1 MLGKISHTDD
11 AGLNND
17 FWHATRFRRT
27 RQSFFEE
34 LECLICSCP
43 TKFRQGIAMRKS
55 LLPPSFRKR
64 KTSGRSNS
72 RISRRIRPERQ
83 EKNFCPPFPKPSF
96 FPFPSP
102 LLKKHQ
108 ALLILIPP
116 TRRGGRWPGA
126 RGESQGCPWEACGRG
141 AFQSIVQE
149 KMIEGMVGVTVF
161 VVNGPGLTT
170 RIPGLQTVQAV
181 FRFGRPLDDLH
192 GAV

>member
-34 LECLICSCP
+34 LECLICSCAEA
-43 TKFRQGIAMRKS
+43 RWQGTPQRADKRTNGRERCLRKS

-83 EKNFCPPFPKPSF
+83 EKNFLSSF
-96 FPFPSP
+96 SKAFIFSLSISP
-102 LLKKHQ
+102 AEKTSGPAYLNSTHT
-108 ALLILIPP
+108 P
-116 TRRGGRWPGA
+116 RWSLAWSEG
-126 RGESQGCPWEACGRG
+126 GESRMPMG
-141 AFQSIVQE
+141 
-149 KMIEGMVGVTVF
+149 
-161 VVNGPGLTT
+161 GL
-170 RIPGLQTVQAV
+170 RPRRF
-181 FRFGRPLDDLH
+181 FRVLFRKR
-192 GAV
+192 

>member
-83 EKNFCPPFPKPSF
+83 EKNFLSSF
-96 FPFPSP
+96 SKAFIFSLSISP
-102 LLKKHQ
+102 AEKTSGPAYLNSTHT
-108 ALLILIPP
+108 P
-116 TRRGGRWPGA
+116 RWSLA
-126 RGESQGCPWEACGRG
+126 WSEGESQGCHGRLGGRG
-141 AFQSIVQE
+141 AFSDVLFR
-149 KMIEGMVGVTVF
+149 KRCRR
-161 VVNGPGLTT
+161 NGRCHRLRSKWSRSHHENPWASNGSGGIPFWPAPG
-170 RIPGLQTVQAV
+170 
-181 FRFGRPLDDLH
+181 
-192 GAV
+192 

>member
-34 LECLICSCP
+34 RECLICSCP

-64 KTSGRSNS
+64 KTAGRSNS

-83 EKNFCPPFPKPSF
+83 EKNFLSSF
-96 FPFPSP
+96 SKAFIFSVPSP

-108 ALLILIPP
+108 ALLISIPP

-126 RGESQGCPWEACGRG
+126 RGESQGYPWEACGRG
-141 AFQSIVQE
+141 AFSAYCSGKDGQRNGRCLI
-149 KMIEGMVGVTVF
+149 
-161 VVNGPGLTT
+161 VNGPGLPAG
-170 RIPGLQTVQAV
+170 IPGLQTVQAV
-181 FRFGRPLDDLH
+181 FRFSRPLDDLH

>member
-55 LLPPSFRKR
+55 LLPSSFWKR

-83 EKNFCPPFPKPSF
+83 EKNFLSSF
-96 FPFPSP
+96 SKAFIFSLSISP
-102 LLKKHQ
+102 AEKTSGPAYLNSTHT
-108 ALLILIPP
+108 P
-116 TRRGGRWPGA
+116 RWSLAWSEG
-126 RGESQGCPWEACGRG
+126 GESRMPMG
-141 AFQSIVQE
+141 
-149 KMIEGMVGVTVF
+149 
-161 VVNGPGLTT
+161 GL
-170 RIPGLQTVQAV
+170 RPRRF
-181 FRFGRPLDDLH
+181 FRVLFRKRWSKEW
-192 GAV
+192 